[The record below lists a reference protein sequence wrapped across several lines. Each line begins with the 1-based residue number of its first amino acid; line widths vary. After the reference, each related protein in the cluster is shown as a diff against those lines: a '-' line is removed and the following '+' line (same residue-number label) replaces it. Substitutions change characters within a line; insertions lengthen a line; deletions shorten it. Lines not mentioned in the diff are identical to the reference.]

1 MVSYNLILKCH
12 NFQVLGDKQCFILL
26 CWNSFFFF
34 ETKFLCVAL
43 ELVTFPPVPPKMCMT
58 GLNTLFLTY

>member
-1 MVSYNLILKCH
+1 MTQLSSPRGQTVFHFALFGI
-12 NFQVLGDKQCFILL
+12 V
-26 CWNSFFFF
+26 FF

-58 GLNTLFLTY
+58 GLIHCSGLNSLFLTY

>member
-1 MVSYNLILKCH
+1 MSQLSSPRGQTVFHFALFGI
-12 NFQVLGDKQCFILL
+12 V
-26 CWNSFFFF
+26 FFF